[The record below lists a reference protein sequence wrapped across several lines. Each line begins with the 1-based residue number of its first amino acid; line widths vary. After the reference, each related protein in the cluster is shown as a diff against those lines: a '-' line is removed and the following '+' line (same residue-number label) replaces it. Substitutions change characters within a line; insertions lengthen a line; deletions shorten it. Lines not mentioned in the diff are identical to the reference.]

1 VTHTLRWLP
10 SATDDG
16 GGGMNEA
23 DAKLGSGPGKELG
36 FWMCTALV
44 VGNTIGMG
52 IFLLP
57 ASLAP
62 YGFNALIGWG
72 ITVAGMTV
80 LARVFARLARTF
92 PQADGPYAYLRS
104 TLGEWPA
111 FIALWCYWI
120 SCWITN
126 SALAVGVV
134 GYFGTAVPWLA
145 GVPPLAIAMTL
156 LWLFIGVNLLGTR
169 TGGRV
174 QVVTTALKLLPMVVV
189 IGLGMWLLIA
199 EPAAYTRNP
208 PSTALDFGSM
218 LAASTIAL
226 YAMLGV
232 ESAAVPAGRVRD
244 AARTIP
250 RATMAGTLLTAAVY
264 VAVSAIAISL
274 IPQQELAASEAPFAD
289 LLERFVGFGSGRW
302 LSVFVV
308 VSGLGALNGWTLLT
322 GELTRTMASHD
333 MLPRSL
339 AKVNRFGAPAAGL
352 VATGL
357 FASAMVLMNYSKS
370 LVEGFTFLTLVV
382 TAANLPMYLCCAL
395 ALVVLWKRGERP
407 ASRDLLVLGMLGSA
421 YTIFAFVGMGRE
433 PFMWGLALAAAGVP
447 LFAWLRR
454 RQH

>member
-1 VTHTLRWLP
+1 MRRDTGPERE
-10 SATDDG
+10 G
-16 GGGMNEA
+16 GA
-23 DAKLGSGPGKELG
+23 APGRELG

-72 ITVAGMTV
+72 ITAAGMIV
-80 LARVFARLARTF
+80 LARVFVRLARTF

-111 FIALWCYWI
+111 FVALWCYWI
-120 SCWITN
+120 SCWVTN

-134 GYFGTAVPWLA
+134 GYLANAVPA
-145 GVPPLAIAMTL
+145 FASVGPLALALGL
-156 LWLFIGVNLLGTR
+156 LWLFVGANLLGVSA
-169 TGGRV
+169 GGRV
-174 QVVTTALKLLPMVVV
+174 QVVTTALKLVPMVVV
-189 IGLGMWLLIA
+189 IALGCWLLLA
-199 EPAAYTRNP
+199 DPAAYARHP
-208 PSTALDFGSM
+208 PAAPIEFGSM

-244 AARTIP
+244 AATTIP

-264 VAVSAIAISL
+264 VAVSGIAIAL
-274 IPQQELAASEAPFAD
+274 IPEAELAASQAPFAD
-289 LLERFVGFGSGRW
+289 LLDRLLGAGSGRW
-302 LSVFVV
+302 LSMFVV
-308 VSGLGALNGWTLLT
+308 VSGLGALNGWILLT

-339 AKVNRFGAPAAGL
+339 SRTNRLGAPAAGL
-352 VATGL
+352 LVTGFLAT
-357 FASAMVLMNYSKS
+357 AMVLMNYSKS

-382 TAANLPMYLCCAL
+382 TAAALPMYLFCAI
-395 ALVVLWKRGERP
+395 ALVVLWKRGEHV
-407 ASRDLLVLGMLGSA
+407 ASRDLLVLGLAGSA
-421 YTIFAFVGMGRE
+421 YSVFAFVGMGRE
-433 PFMWGLALAAAGVP
+433 PFLWGLALAAAGVP
-447 LFAWLRR
+447 VYAWFRR
-454 RQH
+454 R